1 MLEKDI
7 NDLLQDYKYR
17 KNILEEIT
25 LDDIEIWN
33 NMDVDVDWDKIT
45 NKPSTFTPSTH
56 THNFED
62 LLEKP
67 TTLEGYGITDVYTKD
82 EIQDNTLNKI
92 KATSGK
98 VLVDTG
104 FNLG

>member
-25 LDDIEIWN
+25 LDDIEKWN
-33 NMDVDVDWDKIT
+33 NMDVNVDWDKIT

-67 TTLEGYGITDVYTKD
+67 TTLEGNGITDVYTKD
-82 EIQDNTLNKI
+82 EI
-92 KATSGK
+92 
-98 VLVDTG
+98 
-104 FNLG
+104 